1 MTLEYL
7 QYAIGEIAVRNN
19 LVNWYGAGP
28 SVFAINGE
36 TVKDYPL
43 VFVSPTGDNLVRENT
58 TRYSLTI
65 YYVDRLLDDSS
76 NETNVGSVAVETLKN
91 IYRQV
96 QMIDWVE
103 AVETD
108 PRIRLFQEPE
118 RFNDRCAGAYM
129 QVWIEVVNPSNC
141 PVYFDETGYPLGNW
155 IPNGITQNVL
165 DNLASKPWVYQV
177 IADIN
182 GIDPSVIEALV
193 TKLGNYTLTRDFA
206 TINGDKITE
215 GGDFELAT
223 KTDKENLQEQ
233 IDGNADDIH
242 DLDVRVTDLENASVD
257 WATTGDTQDI
267 QNQITAITNNYATTA
282 VTNDLQT
289 QISAITQDLS
299 NYATTAV
306 TEDLQRQIDV
316 LTGDT
321 HDLDVRV
328 TELENQS
335 VDWATTGDTADL
347 QSQIDTLTGQTAEL
361 SGITQN
367 LQNSKQDKLT
377 AGWGIN
383 ITGNTIEETVPVF
396 KAVYDWSNIS
406 EVNDYVAEKWG
417 TVADIRFVII
427 WNGYAFACEASGS
440 ASWYGGSLKTN
451 YMMYPAVKIASVLM
465 DNGNLSVNEQD
476 VDYRT
481 FATASQLAN
490 KQDTLTAGTGITIQN
505 NVISATAVGIQ
516 SAPGSPNQVTCIW
529 SGSQSA
535 YEAIGAGNYHNDWL
549 YFIDRQQ

>member
-155 IPNGITQNVL
+155 IPDGITKNVL
-165 DNLASKPWVYQV
+165 DNMASKPWVYQV
-177 IADIN
+177 IGDLN
-182 GIDPSVIEALV
+182 DIDPAVIEALV
-193 TKLGNYTLTRDFA
+193 TKLSNYTLTRDFA

-257 WATTGDTQDI
+257 YATTGDTQDL

-282 VTNDLQT
+282 VT
-289 QISAITQDLS
+289 
-299 NYATTAV
+299 
-306 TEDLQRQIDV
+306 EDLQRQIDGIDFSPYATTATTED
-316 LTGDT
+316 LQAQIGTITGDT

-328 TELENQS
+328 TELENES
-335 VDWATTGDTADL
+335 VDWATTGDTGNL
-347 QSQIDTLTGQTAEL
+347 QSQIDTLTGQTSEL

-367 LQNSKQDKLT
+367 LQNSKQDKLVP
-377 AGWGIN
+377 
-383 ITGNTIEETVPVF
+383 GNLISISGTTIKVLKLFVLDALDNVDKVNEILDSIPANSDQQV
-396 KAVYDWSNIS
+396 AVLYSRVWYTCSNN
-406 EVNDYVAEKWG
+406 VYYQ
-417 TVADIRFVII
+417 TPH
-427 WNGYAFACEASGS
+427 EAYFDGLYS
-440 ASWYGGSLKTN
+440 N
-451 YMMYPAVKIASVLM
+451 YMHLNVIERHSLHLVYGVGASHGQSTIIDADDLQNQI
-465 DNGNLSVNEQD
+465 NG
-476 VDYRT
+476 
-481 FATASQLAN
+481 

-505 NVISATAVGIQ
+505 NVISATEVGIQ
-516 SAPGSPNQVTCIW
+516 SAPGSPNQIACIW
-529 SGSQSA
+529 SGSQA
-535 YEAIGAGNYHNDWL
+535 QYEALGTYHSDWL
-549 YFIDRQQ
+549 YYIDKEE